1 LDFDTAFGTHYPAL
15 FRYLHRLTGDADRAA
30 DIAQES
36 FVRLLDRSL
45 PPEKVRGW
53 LYTVATNLVRD
64 DARTRD
70 RRRRLLE
77 ARDVAPDAPTR
88 PDERVERGERI
99 AAVRGALDAL
109 PPRDRKLLLLREEG
123 FRYAEIAQMAGVPPT
138 SVGKMLARALARFA
152 RAYGVEEE
160 ETDGEDDERRD
171 DDDGSSD

>member
-1 LDFDTAFGTHYPAL
+1 MDFDTAFGTHYPAL

-45 PPEKVRGW
+45 PAEKVRGW

-77 ARDVAPDAPTR
+77 AKEVAPEPPPR
-88 PDERVERGERI
+88 PDQRVERAERI
-99 AAVRGALDAL
+99 AAVRGVLDAL
-109 PPRDRKLLLLREEG
+109 PARDQQLLLLREAG
-123 FRYAEIAQMAGVPPT
+123 FRYAEIAQIVGVPRT

-152 RAYGVEEE
+152 RAYG
-160 ETDGEDDERRD
+160 GEDDEINAD
-171 DDDGSSD
+171 DDDGRDDRDGSPD